1 MRTFAAA
8 IAVLII
14 FAILFIQAPSYLVYS
29 DQPRKAD
36 AVVLFLGNE
45 YKERRAEAVRL
56 IRDGYADYLLIPA
69 YGKMAKATDLARASR
84 NGVPSRPAHYPVV
97 YEDTHIEVLEAKRLM
112 DKEGLTSAIFVSS
125 PYHMRRIRLIAN
137 RVFTGSGYQTA
148 FVPTRFEKPTEGLW
162 FLNQNNLRKVIGEYS
177 KIAWF
182 FLYRWFK

>member
-1 MRTFAAA
+1 MRTYAAG
-8 IAVLII
+8 IAVLFV
-14 FAILFIQAPSYLVYS
+14 FAVLFIRAPNYLVYS
-29 DQPRKAD
+29 DKPQKAD
-36 AVVLFLGNE
+36 VVVLFLGSE

-69 YGKMAKATDLARASR
+69 YGKMAQAQDFGRASR
-84 NGVPSRPAHYPVV
+84 SSVPSRPSHYPVV

-137 RVFTGSGYQTA
+137 RVFTGTGYRTI
-148 FVPTRFEKPTEGLW
+148 FVPTRFEKPTESLW
-162 FLNQNNLRKVIGEYS
+162 FLHQKNIRKVASEYS

-182 FLYRWFK
+182 FLYRWLK